1 MAILILNKTLAT
13 NINNMKRRSI
23 NLILLA
29 TIVVS
34 LGSCIKNEPILF
46 QGSFA
51 EFDATVLNTPAAGA
65 TYPLLVRVPAFG
77 FAVATANP
85 SITRASGAIGFR
97 INLASAQFATDQVLN
112 VSVVTDKTTAIAST
126 HYTIPATVTI
136 PAKSSYGTL
145 TVTVVNTGVS
155 SLTPVDLVL
164 QIDGNDQV
172 KPSENYKRLGI
183 RIAQN

>member
-1 MAILILNKTLAT
+1 
-13 NINNMKRRSI
+13 MKRRI
-23 NLILLA
+23 FNFILLTA
-29 TIVVS
+29 TVVS
-34 LGSCIKNEPILF
+34 LGSCTKNDPILF
-46 QGSFA
+46 TGSNV
-51 EFDATVLNTPAAGA
+51 EFDATVLNTPATGS

-77 FAVATANP
+77 FAVAAANP

-97 INLASAQFATDQVLN
+97 INLVSAQFDTDQVLN
-112 VSVVTDKTTAIAST
+112 ISVVTDKTTAVAGT
-126 HYTIPATVTI
+126 HYIIPTTVTI

-145 TVTVVNTGVS
+145 TVTVVNPGVS
-155 SLTPVDLVL
+155 SLTPVDLVV